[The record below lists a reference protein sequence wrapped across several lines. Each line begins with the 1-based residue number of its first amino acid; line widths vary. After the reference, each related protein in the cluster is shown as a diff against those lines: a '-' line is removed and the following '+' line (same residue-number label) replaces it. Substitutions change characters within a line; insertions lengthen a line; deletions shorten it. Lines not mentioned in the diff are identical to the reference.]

1 MLYLYSM
8 LQLRL
13 FLLLILCFATIPT
26 IAQVRE
32 VSGTVRDAETNERL
46 PFVSIAANNGETGTN
61 TNLEG
66 QFRLRHNKPITSLRF
81 SFVGYAPQFIQ
92 PDSTGKVDVYL
103 QPSAAQLQEV
113 IVRAGQNPAHRIIEL
128 ATQNRE
134 RNRTENLQAYTYRT
148 YNKFILTATNPRNI
162 NFSDTTLTID
172 SKDSAYYKMGRI
184 LEKQHLFVMESVTNF
199 AYLKP
204 NRTNETIV
212 ATRVSGLQQPSFGIV
227 AAEARDFSVYAD
239 MPIFFGKN
247 YLSPL
252 SPGSIRKYDFILQET
267 VVTGQDSVFIISFAP
282 LKGKNFNGL
291 KGLLYINADGWA
303 VQNIIAESASDDKR
317 GIKLQQQF
325 SKGQGHWFPTELDV
339 EITIPQIEL
348 KGHQPYGRIRTYISN
363 INLSP
368 NLQKSDFSIIALQQT
383 PDANKQPE
391 NLLQQYRP
399 DTLDSFEQRTYT
411 VMDSTGKAQ
420 KLDRTIRIMEYLLTK
435 QLPIGPIS
443 LDLNRLFYI
452 SAFEGLRLGVGAHT
466 NDRLLDWF
474 SIGGYWGYGFKDE
487 EQKYGADATIT
498 LHKPSS
504 LKLQAAYWEDV
515 LEPGGRKLPFRQTTL
530 LSDLRQPL
538 LPLLDYATH
547 KHLNLSGRVG
557 RYLQLN
563 TQLQHEERRPT
574 LYLSDDQPQAIY
586 SITEASVGLRFAY
599 GEQLMQLFNQTTA
612 MPGKYPVLWLQ
623 YTRGLDNV
631 LDGNYSYNK
640 YDLRLEAGFQH
651 RTFGKT
657 NATLAAGLVQ
667 GAVPFVN
674 LYNGYGSYSDDY
686 EVFAGEGFETMAP
699 YEFFSDRYTALFVQQ
714 DLGKRLLRTKFFK
727 PDVVLVT
734 NIGYGDLRQTL
745 PDFIVPQVQTMNK
758 GFFESGLMLNNV
770 ISSALSGIG
779 VGAFYRYGA
788 YSLPKRKDNLMFKM
802 TATFAF

>member
-1 MLYLYSM
+1 MP
-8 LQLRL
+8 QLRL
-13 FLLLILCFATIPT
+13 LLLFLLCLVTIPT
-26 IAQVRE
+26 IAQVRN
-32 VSGTVRDAETNERL
+32 VYGTVRDAETKERL
-46 PFVSIAANNGETGTN
+46 PFVSIAANNGETGTT

-66 QFRLRHNKPITSLRF
+66 QFRLQHHKPITSLRF
-81 SFVGYAPQFIQ
+81 SYVGYTPQFIQ
-92 PDSTGKVDVYL
+92 PDSTGRIDVYL

-134 RNRTENLQAYTYRT
+134 RNRTENITAYTYRT
-148 YNKFILTATNPRNI
+148 YNKFVLTATDPRNI

-172 SKDSAYYKMGRI
+172 PKDSAYYKMSRL
-184 LEKQHLFVMESVTNF
+184 LENQHLFVMESVTNF

-252 SPGSIRKYDFILQET
+252 SPGSTRKYDFILQET
-267 VVTGQDSVFIISFAP
+267 VVSGQDSVFIISFAP

-291 KGLLYINADGWA
+291 KGLLYINSDGWA
-303 VQNIIAESASDDKR
+303 VQNVIAESASDDKR

-325 SKGQGHWFPTELDV
+325 SKVQGRWFPTELDV

-368 NLQKSDFSIIALQQT
+368 DLKKSDFSIIALQQT
-383 PDANKQPE
+383 SDANKQPE
-391 NLLQQYRP
+391 SLLQQYRP

-420 KLDRTIRIMEYLLTK
+420 KLDRTIRVMEYLLTK

-443 LDLNRLFYI
+443 LDLNRLFHV
-452 SAFEGLRLGVGAHT
+452 STFEGLRLGLGAHT

-474 SIGGYWGYGFKDE
+474 SIGGYWGYGFKDK

-498 LHKPSS
+498 LHKPSN
-504 LKLQAAYWEDV
+504 LKLQAAFWEDV
-515 LEPGGRKLPFRQTTL
+515 LEPGGRRLPFRQTTL

-538 LPLLDYATH
+538 LPMLDYATH

-574 LYLSDDQPQAIY
+574 LYFTNDQPQATY
-586 SITEASVGLRFAY
+586 SITEASAGLRFAY

-631 LDGNYSYNK
+631 MDGDYSYNK

-657 NATLAAGLVQ
+657 NATLAAGLVN
-667 GAVPFVN
+667 GNVPFVN
-674 LYNGYGSYSDDY
+674 LYNGYGSYSDNY
-686 EVFAGEGFETMAP
+686 ELYAGEGFETMAP
-699 YEFFSDRYTALFVQQ
+699 YEFFSDRYTALFLQQ

-734 NIGYGDLRQTL
+734 NVGYGNVEQPL
-745 PDFIVPQVQTMNK
+745 PYFIVPQVKTMSK
-758 GFFESGLMLNNV
+758 GFFESGVMLNNI

-788 YSLPKRKDNLMFKM
+788 YSLPKRKDNLKFKM
-802 TATFAF
+802 TATIAF